1 MITTDLSPLQSLP
14 LHTRKEVAVGLGFDV
29 LNKRRDSLE
38 VDESLRTK
46 SITPDDVVLDEG
58 RILKA
63 IHCDTA
69 KDVRDAVELLFDS
82 SVFQRGYSKIRVLRN
97 PFGELIVCNVT
108 RPFLSDLNL
117 KKVLK
122 SIDSRL

>member
-1 MITTDLSPLQSLP
+1 MITTDLSPVQSLP
-14 LHTRKEVAVGLGFDV
+14 LHTRKEIAVGLGVDV

-63 IHCDTA
+63 ICCDTA
-69 KDVRDAVELLFDS
+69 RDVRDAVELLFDS
-82 SVFQRGYSKIRVLRN
+82 SVFQRGYSKIRVLRH

-108 RPFLSDLNL
+108 RP
-117 KKVLK
+117 
-122 SIDSRL
+122 

>member
-1 MITTDLSPLQSLP
+1 MITTDLSPVQSLP

-46 SITPDDVVLDEG
+46 SVTPDDVVLDEG

-63 IHCDTA
+63 ICCDTA
-69 KDVRDAVELLFDS
+69 RDVRDAVELLFDS

-97 PFGELIVCNVT
+97 PFGGLTVCNVT
-108 RPFLSDLNL
+108 RPFLSDL
-117 KKVLK
+117 K
-122 SIDSRL
+122 SIDSVL